1 MTKPLLVVTQHFCCS
16 KEKCFL
22 ISESGTGAFQFN
34 RDFSTG
40 EGLRMQIATLGCN
53 LESGSIGEQTGR
65 SHILPDE
72 KGPL

>member
-1 MTKPLLVVTQHFCCS
+1 MTEPPLIVTQHFCFS
-16 KEKCFL
+16 KEQCFL
-22 ISESGTGAFQFN
+22 ISECGTGAFQCN

-40 EGLRMQIATLGCN
+40 EGLRMQIATLGRN
-53 LESGSIGEQTGR
+53 LERGRLAEQTGR